1 MVKAV
6 AHRALE
12 GVPVGAGSERGIS
25 LISRFLSPTRS
36 IYVWLRIRFNQKNRY
51 ILEVFLKK
59 M

>member
-1 MVKAV
+1 MVQAV

-12 GVPVGAGSERGIS
+12 GVPVGPGSERGIS
-25 LISRFLSPTRS
+25 LISRFPSPTRS

-51 ILEVFLKK
+51 RLKVFTKK